1 MQIETI
7 NQRIKK
13 LRKVLDLTQQAF
25 ADRLGISRGNI
36 ATYETREGSPGNSV
50 IALICREFG
59 VNEAWLRTG
68 KGEMFTKVP
77 NTALEE
83 LAVNFYL
90 DPFDEALV
98 DEYLHLT
105 PNNRKAIR
113 AFFYRVLMKSVGDK
127 KPEELLKTEMGYP
140 SIEEALA
147 YAEDAK
153 RAAIQEYFSKMQQG
167 SEVSEEITP
176 ARTKAEQE
184 ARAEADEFYQ
194 QILQEKIRVAESSAS
209 QSDTG
214 SGGTKQAK

>member
-83 LAVNFYL
+83 LAVDFYL

>member
-1 MQIETI
+1 MNETI

-68 KGEMFTKVP
+68 KGEMFTKAP

-83 LAVNFYL
+83 LAVDFYL

-113 AFFYRVLMKSVGDK
+113 AFFYRVLMKLVGDK

-194 QILQEKIRVAESSAS
+194 QILQEKIRAAESSAS

>member
-68 KGEMFTKVP
+68 KGEMFTKAP

-83 LAVNFYL
+83 LAVDFYL

-167 SEVSEEITP
+167 FEVSEEITP

-194 QILQEKIRVAESSAS
+194 QILQEKIRAAESSAS

>member
-1 MQIETI
+1 M
-7 NQRIKK
+7 NKRIKN
-13 LRKVLDLTQQAF
+13 LRKALNLTQQEF
-25 ADRLGISRGNI
+25 ADRINIGRGTLANYEVGRNEPIDAVIS
-36 ATYETREGSPGNSV
+36 
-50 IALICREFG
+50 LICHEFG
-59 VNEAWLRTG
+59 ANETWLRTG
-68 KGEMFTKVP
+68 KGEMFTKAP

-83 LAVNFYL
+83 LAVDFYL

-105 PNNRKAIR
+105 PDHRKAVR

-140 SIEEALA
+140 SMEEALA
-147 YAEDAK
+147 YAEEAK
-153 RAAIQEYFSKMQQG
+153 RAAIQEYFSKMRQG

-194 QILQEKIRVAESSAS
+194 QILQEKIRAEKSSAS
-209 QSDTG
+209 QKDTG
-214 SGGTKQAK
+214 TDGSK

>member
-1 MQIETI
+1 MNETI
-7 NQRIKK
+7 NLRIKK

-68 KGEMFTKVP
+68 KGEMFTKAP

-83 LAVNFYL
+83 LAVDFYL

-194 QILQEKIRVAESSAS
+194 QILQEKIRAAESSAS

>member
-1 MQIETI
+1 MQIETMS
-7 NQRIKK
+7 QRIKRV
-13 LRKVLDLTQQAF
+13 RKALDLTQQAF
-25 ADRLGISRGNI
+25 ADRLGMKQNTI
-36 ATYETREGSPGNSV
+36 ATYEMGKTIPSEPTIKS
-50 IALICREFG
+50 ICREFG

-68 KGEMFTKVP
+68 EGEMFIKAP

-83 LAVNFYL
+83 LAVDFYL

-105 PNNRKAIR
+105 PNNRKAVR

-140 SIEEALA
+140 SMEEALA
-147 YAEDAK
+147 YAEEAK
-153 RAAIQEYFSKMQQG
+153 RAAIQEYFSKMRQG

-194 QILQEKIRVAESSAS
+194 QILQEKIRAEKSSAS
-209 QSDTG
+209 QKDTG
-214 SGGTKQAK
+214 TDGSK

>member
-1 MQIETI
+1 MNETI

-13 LRKVLDLTQQAF
+13 LRKVLDLTQQEF
-25 ADRLGISRGNI
+25 AERIGSVQNTITG
-36 ATYETREGSPGNSV
+36 YETGRRGPSNQV
-50 IALICREFG
+50 VTLICREFG

-68 KGEMFTKVP
+68 EGEMFIKAP

-83 LAVNFYL
+83 LAVDFYL

-105 PNNRKAIR
+105 PNNRKAVR

-140 SIEEALA
+140 SMEEALA
-147 YAEDAK
+147 YAEEAK
-153 RAAIQEYFSKMQQG
+153 RAAIQEYFSKMRQG

-194 QILQEKIRVAESSAS
+194 QILQEKIRAEKSSAS
-209 QSDTG
+209 QKDTG
-214 SGGTKQAK
+214 TDGSK

>member
-13 LRKVLDLTQQAF
+13 LRKVLDLTQQEF
-25 ADRLGISRGNI
+25 AERIGSVQNTITG
-36 ATYETREGSPGNSV
+36 YETGRRGPSNQV
-50 IALICREFG
+50 VTIICREFG

-68 KGEMFTKVP
+68 EGEMFIKAP

-83 LAVNFYL
+83 LAVDFYL

-105 PNNRKAIR
+105 PDHRKAVR

-140 SIEEALA
+140 SMEEALA
-147 YAEDAK
+147 YAEEAK
-153 RAAIQEYFSKMQQG
+153 RAAIQEYFSKMRQG

-194 QILQEKIRVAESSAS
+194 QILQEKIRAEKSSAS
-209 QSDTG
+209 QKDTG
-214 SGGTKQAK
+214 TDGSK

>member
-68 KGEMFTKVP
+68 DGEMFIKSP

-83 LAVNFYL
+83 LAVDFHL
-90 DPFDEALV
+90 EPFDEALV
-98 DEYLHLT
+98 EEYLHLT
-105 PNNRKAIR
+105 PDRRKAVR

-147 YAEDAK
+147 YAEEAK

-167 SEVSEEITP
+167 AEVSEEIAP
-176 ARTKAEQE
+176 ERTKAEQE

-194 QILQEKIRVAESSAS
+194 QILQEKIRAAEFSAS
-209 QSDTG
+209 RSDTG

>member
-1 MQIETI
+1 MNETI
-7 NQRIKK
+7 NLRIKK
-13 LRKVLDLTQQAF
+13 LRKALDLTQQAF
-25 ADRLGISRGNI
+25 AERIGVKQN
-36 ATYETREGSPGNSV
+36 T
-50 IALICREFG
+50 IALIESGKRNTSDQLLLGVCREFKIS
-59 VNEAWLRTG
+59 ETWLRTG
-68 KGEMFTKVP
+68 KGEMFTKAP

-83 LAVNFYL
+83 LAVDFYL

-194 QILQEKIRVAESSAS
+194 QILQEKIRAAESSAS